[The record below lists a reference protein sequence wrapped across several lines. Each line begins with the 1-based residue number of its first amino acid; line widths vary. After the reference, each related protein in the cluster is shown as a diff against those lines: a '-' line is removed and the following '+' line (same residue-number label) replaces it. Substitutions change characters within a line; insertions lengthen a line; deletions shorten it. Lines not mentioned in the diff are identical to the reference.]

1 MIYGLKGI
9 IFKEEVTNIVLN
21 INNVFYSIK
30 ITAPT
35 NKEEGDELFLFTHQI
50 IRQEEEYLVGFQ
62 SLGEKELFLKL
73 INVSGIGP
81 KTALGIMTATTPSL
95 FEQAINSENL
105 LYLKK
110 LPGVGARG
118 ASQLILDL
126 KGKLQTDTDKGGNPN
141 ITEVSVAL
149 TNLGFKKS
157 DITRVLAKFTGEEIT
172 ASELL
177 KIALAELRKL

>member
-1 MIYGLKGI
+1 MPKKALYLHKVSEHKRRPIPRPREFKRWTAKRLQEQLIAGLLTSVIFPHSYFSIYADGKCMIYGLKGI

-21 INNVFYSIK
+21 VNNVFYSIK

-81 KTALGIMTATTPSL
+81 KTALGNNDRNDT
-95 FEQAINSENL
+95 
-105 LYLKK
+105 K
-110 LPGVGARG
+110 LIWT
-118 ASQLILDL
+118 S
-126 KGKLQTDTDKGGNPN
+126 N
-141 ITEVSVAL
+141 
-149 TNLGFKKS
+149 
-157 DITRVLAKFTGEEIT
+157 
-172 ASELL
+172 
-177 KIALAELRKL
+177 